1 MPKSDNVVNSN
12 TAALD
17 IVSDLM
23 KQLNAD
29 SVQDYA
35 KKDSVAVNSIQSEMD
50 NVVCMIETFVTK
62 SLTLV
67 DNEGK

>member
-29 SVQDYA
+29 SVQDYG